1 MHCCASTLYFPLDLS
16 ATTTSMAPPFSRME
30 VLLQHPVD
38 LCDLLGIVKI
48 PTALEKG
55 DAMLAVAILTVLVA
69 VKGDE

>member
-1 MHCCASTLYFPLDLS
+1 
-16 ATTTSMAPPFSRME
+16 MAPPFSRME
-30 VLLQHPVD
+30 ELLQHPAD

>member
-16 ATTTSMAPPFSRME
+16 ATTTSMTPPFSRME
-30 VLLQHPVD
+30 EVLHRPAD

-55 DAMLAVAILTVLVA
+55 NAMLAVAILTELVA